1 MMSERPLLI
10 FDVNETLL
18 DLDSLAP
25 YFERILGDG
34 RTMRDW
40 FAQVILYSEA
50 LTLAGEYTDFGAIGG
65 AVLRMF
71 GEIQRRNV
79 SDEDVL
85 DVKQAV
91 ASMPPHRD
99 VKAGLER
106 LKSAGFRMV
115 TLTNNPRTTAEAQ
128 LKWGGLA
135 AYFERMFSID
145 EVVRQYKPAP
155 RVYHWVADEVGV
167 TRSQCCLIACHVWDV
182 LGAAATGM
190 QTALILRPGNGR
202 LGVGRQPDIVGSD
215 LTAIVNE
222 LIAKHP

>member
-1 MMSERPLLI
+1 MSERPLLI

-18 DLDSLAP
+18 DLDSLTLH
-25 YFERILGDG
+25 FERILGDG
-34 RTMRDW
+34 RTLRDW

-50 LTLAGEYTDFGAIGG
+50 LTLAGEYFDFGAIGG

-71 GEIQRRNV
+71 GEIQSRNV

-85 DVKQAV
+85 VVKQAV
-91 ASMPPHRD
+91 ASMPPHPE

-115 TLTNNPRTTAEAQ
+115 TLTNNPLTTAETQ
-128 LKWGGLA
+128 LKRGGLA

-145 EVVRQYKPAP
+145 EVVHQYKPAP
-155 RVYHWVADEVGV
+155 RVYHWVADELGV
-167 TRSQCCLIACHVWDV
+167 TRSQCCLIACHVWDI

-190 QTALILRPGNGR
+190 QTALILRSGNGR

-215 LTAIVNE
+215 LTAVVNE